1 VTAVVHKFLTG
12 DFWWINCAY
21 QFIVELTKSDNL
33 IVFIERTKQAV
44 ESQIEIVQLQDNP
57 G

>member
-1 VTAVVHKFLTG
+1 MIVLHQFLTR

-21 QFIVELTKSDNL
+21 QFIVELIKSDNL
-33 IVFIERTKQAV
+33 VVFIERTKQAV
-44 ESQIEIVQLQDNP
+44 ESQIEIVPLQDNP